1 MSKQKTQ
8 ELESETENVV
18 TENPVQQTEL
28 EGLTTPETT
37 EETPKVEAVEVEKP
51 KTSSTR
57 KLDPRINTVAT
68 SNVKGNKKMGV
79 YKFLTLYP
87 QDIYI
92 STLLTLYYP
101 HSFFTKDEW
110 FLRIDEI
117 LNTPINN

>member
-8 ELESETENVV
+8 ESETEEKEV
-18 TENPVQQTEL
+18 TENPVEVTEL
-28 EGLTTPETT
+28 DGLGLTAAEPEI
-37 EETPKVEAVEVEKP
+37 VKP
-51 KTSSTR
+51 VSSSIK

-68 SNVKGNKKMGV
+68 SSVKSNKKLGV
-79 YKFLTLYP
+79 YKFLSLYP
-87 QDIYI
+87 QDPYI
-92 STLLTLYYP
+92 STLLVHYYP

>member
-18 TENPVQQTEL
+18 AENPQTEL
-28 EGLTTPETT
+28 EGLSTTETSQNDT
-37 EETPKVEAVEVEKP
+37 PVEETPKASSP
-51 KTSSTR
+51 K

-68 SNVKGNKKMGV
+68 SSVKGNKKMGV
-79 YKFLTLYP
+79 YKFLSLYP
-87 QDIYI
+87 QDVYI
-92 STLLTLYYP
+92 STLLVFYYP

-110 FLRIDEI
+110 FQRINDI